1 MTVMLQKYDTP
12 RALSL
17 LALAAASGAILALP
31 ATAEAACSLD
41 DGYADGL
48 VSYVAEVDSCLE
60 AASQFE
66 AGAETALFD
75 ATNATRSEAGIGKL
89 NRRASLD
96 RAARAHALDMAA
108 RGYAGHDDL
117 EGRGHIYRMRALD
130 RQGLASATGANVA
143 VLDANAS
150 PAEIYDA
157 ITADSAN
164 RQNLVHEG
172 FTDTGLGI
180 AEADGRLYVVQM
192 LTTVDGELE
201 TPLPLEIAGATS
213 FTPRVNQ
220 DYFRT
225 AGWNL
230 TDGAGNRLAGG
241 TLMRMHDA
249 AFDRDNTGYLDVL
262 VELDTDTYVL
272 KGPMVARR

>member
-1 MTVMLQKYDTP
+1 MTLMLQKYDVP

-17 LALAAASGAILALP
+17 LALAAASGTIMGLP
-31 ATAEAACSLD
+31 ATAQTGCSLEN
-41 DGYADGL
+41 GYADGL
-48 VSYVAEVDSCLE
+48 VSYVAEVESCL
-60 AASQFE
+60 AVNSDFE
-66 AGAETALFD
+66 ARSETALFD
-75 ATNATRSEAGIGKL
+75 ATNSQRAGAGVASL

-130 RQGLASATGANVA
+130 RQVLASATGANVA

-150 PAEIYDA
+150 PAEIFEA
-157 ITADSAN
+157 VSADSAN
-164 RQNLVHEG
+164 RQNLVHDG

-180 AEADGRLYVVQM
+180 AKADGRLYVVQM

-201 TPLPLEIAGATS
+201 SPLPLQVAGATNI
-213 FTPRVNQ
+213 TPRVNQ
-220 DYFRT
+220 NYFRT

-230 TDGAGNRLAGG
+230 SDAAGNRLAGG
-241 TLMRMHDA
+241 TMMRMHDA
-249 AFDRDNTGYLDVL
+249 AIDRADTGYLDVL
-262 VELDTDTYVL
+262 VQVDADTYVL
-272 KGPMVARR
+272 KGPIVTRQ